1 MKFCDVAIVGA
12 GPHGLSLAAHL
23 AARGIDFRIFGRP
36 LNTWAEHMPKNM
48 VLKSDGFASNLSA
61 PASNSTL
68 QVHCSHNAL
77 PYADEG
83 LPIPLDTFL
92 SYATDFRQ
100 RFVPT
105 LEETNVVSLRS
116 DGDRFSLTLE
126 SGEQVEAANVVL
138 AIGITSF
145 AYTPSVLDRLRDE
158 VCTHS
163 FAHRE
168 GLGFQGKEVTIVGRG
183 ASAVDLA
190 WLLHENGA
198 SVRIVARSTEIE
210 FNKTPDAYEESLIG
224 RLHRPPSGIGRGW
237 RSYFCAQAPLL
248 FYRLPESLRM
258 RAIASHMHPAGGW
271 FMRER
276 IERNVPLMLGRSI
289 QNAEARDGRVCLTV
303 QNRSG
308 REETVTCDHVIAA
321 TGYEPDMR
329 KVPFLASE
337 LVERI
342 NPRKNVT
349 LLSDTFETSVNGLY
363 AVGLP
368 AMHNFG
374 PLMRFMVGAEFA
386 APRVAAALHHRLG
399 RMPERRAA

>member
-23 AARGIDFRIFGRP
+23 AARGIDFRIFGKP
-36 LNTWAEHMPKNM
+36 LSTWAEHMPKNM
-48 VLKSDGFASNLSA
+48 VLKSDGFVSNLSA
-61 PASNSTL
+61 PAASSTL
-68 QVHCSHNAL
+68 QAYCSQNGI
-77 PYADEG
+77 PYAEEG
-83 LPIPLDTFL
+83 VPVSLDTFL
-92 SYATDFRQ
+92 AYATDFRR
-100 RFVPT
+100 RFVPM
-105 LEETNVVSLRS
+105 LEETNVVSLS
-116 DGDRFSLTLE
+116 SVGDRFSLTLA
-126 SGEQVEAANVVL
+126 SGEQLEATNVVL

-145 AYTPSVLDRLRDE
+145 AYMPSVLTSLPHD

-163 FAHRE
+163 FAHRDSS
-168 GLGFQGKEVTIVGRG
+168 GLDGKKVTIVGRG
-183 ASAVDLA
+183 ASAIDLA

-210 FNKTPDAYEESLIG
+210 FNKVPDAYEESLIG

-271 FMRER
+271 FMREK
-276 IERNVPLMLGRSI
+276 IERNVPLMLGRSMK
-289 QNAEARDGRVCLTV
+289 NAEARDGGVCLTL
-303 QNRSG
+303 QDRSG
-308 REETVTCDHVIAA
+308 REEIVTCDHVIAA
-321 TGYEPDMR
+321 TGYEPDML
-329 KVPFLASE
+329 KVPFLASQ

-342 NPRKNVT
+342 SPRKNVT
-349 LLSDTFETSVNGLY
+349 LLSDTFETSVKGLY

-386 APRVAAALHHRLG
+386 APRVAGALHHRVG
-399 RMPERRAA
+399 RVPEKRAA